1 MTSSRPSRPNST
13 AKNAPPMSRRSAR
26 QQRLANREAN
36 RSLARAGTS
45 GSAGGGMGQIMLW
58 TAAAIVVGAVV
69 IGGAFLLTQKPGSGS
84 VPSPITPGVL
94 TPADITQNGT
104 ALGLP
109 DAKVTIDLW
118 SDFRCTACFYVAV
131 GSDVESKLVDT
142 YVRTGKAKLVY
153 HDLLVTDS
161 NDGTTESRDAANA
174 ALCASD
180 QGKFWLMHDWLFAN
194 QSASESPGYF
204 TLDRLT
210 QIGQL
215 AGMDM
220 TKFKPCVEQGSHLDQ
235 VKAELDQFHA
245 AAPNAKLETP
255 TVLVGGVLVTNPT
268 VYANVAAAID
278 AALTG
283 ASPSPSASASVAAS
297 ASASP
302 SASVAASA
310 SPSASA
316 AATASVSASASV
328 SPTAK
333 PS

>member
-1 MTSSRPSRPNST
+1 MTSSRPSRPSST
-13 AKNAPPMSRRSAR
+13 GKNAPPTSRRSAR

-45 GSAGGGMGQIMLW
+45 GSAGGGMGQILLW

-69 IGGAFLLTQKPGSGS
+69 IGGAFLLTQKPGTSS
-84 VPSPITPGVL
+84 VPNPITPGVL

-104 ALGLP
+104 MLGLP

-235 VKAELDQFHA
+235 VKAELDQFRA
-245 AAPNAKLETP
+245 AAPNAPLSTP
-255 TVLVGGVLVTNPT
+255 TVIVGGVLVTSPT

-283 ASPSPSASASVAAS
+283 ASPSASASASASVAAS
-297 ASASP
+297 ASP
-302 SASVAASA
+302 SSSA

-316 AATASVSASASV
+316 SATASVSASASAT
-328 SPTAK
+328 PTAK